1 MTIIDDEADQA
12 SINTADIT
20 VKERTKR
27 NNLIVD
33 LVERNTPKGEKTD
46 IKAQCIIYISYT
58 ATPYANFLNE
68 STPESLY
75 PQNFIRAL
83 KTSNEYFGPKQFFGI
98 EESDDC
104 DGLNILRIINDD
116 DLEIIR
122 MLHNSEVDCSKPI

>member
-46 IKAQCIIYISYT
+46 IKAQGINYISYT

-68 STPESLY
+68 FTPESLY

-83 KTSNEYFGPKQFFGI
+83 KTSNEYFGSKHFFGI